1 MSNRWVLSE
10 YDVTSPYQQPAPFLK
25 AAKQHGLSVTHTRL
39 FGGRRDGVELLTVQN
54 GEFSFTA
61 IPTRGM
67 GIHQAK
73 YGTTRIGWDS
83 PVEGPVHP
91 QFVPLSEPSGLG
103 WLDGMDELIVRC
115 GLESN
120 GAPEFDAESG
130 RLKYGLHGRIAN
142 QPTEDV
148 VVEVSPD
155 GEMCISGEIRETRF
169 LCYNVAMKTEI
180 RTKTGEN
187 GFRIRDSIINRAAQ
201 ESTAQMLY
209 HINMGAPILGEG
221 ASVVCPVTELCPR
234 NDHAANDVDTWS
246 TYKGPTAGY
255 VEQVYF
261 MQLAADANGDTCTL
275 LKSASG
281 EQGVS
286 VHFNVKQLP
295 YFIIWKNTAAEA
307 DGYVT
312 GLEPSTNFPNPRSF
326 EEKNDRVLRIAPGA
340 TYEIDLGLQ
349 FHPDAASVA
358 AIEKKIAGLT
368 EGKDAKVHTT
378 PQSTWCS

>member
-10 YDVTSPYQQPAPFLK
+10 YDVTSPYQQPATFLK

-54 GEFSFTA
+54 GEFSFTT

-73 YGTTRIGWDS
+73 YGNTRIGWDS

-91 QFVPLSEPSGLG
+91 QFVPLSDPSGLG

-120 GAPEFDAESG
+120 GAPDFDDESG

-148 VVEVSPD
+148 VVEVSDD

-169 LCYNVAMKTEI
+169 LVYNVAMKTEI
-180 RTKTGEN
+180 RTKAGEK
-187 GFRIRDSIINRAAQ
+187 GFRIRDRIINRAAQ

-221 ASVVCPVTELCPR
+221 ASVVCPVTQLCPR
-234 NDHAANDVDTWS
+234 DERATQDVDTWS

-255 VEQVYF
+255 AEQVYF
-261 MQLAADANGDTCTL
+261 MTLAADANGDTCAM
-275 LKSASG
+275 LKNASG
-281 EQGVS
+281 DQAVS

-295 YFIIWKNTAAEA
+295 YLVIWKNTAAAA

-312 GLEPSTNFPNPRSF
+312 GIEPSTNFPNPRSF
-326 EEKNDRVLRIAPGA
+326 EEKNDRVIKIAPGA
-340 TYEIDLGLQ
+340 AYEIELGLQ
-349 FHPDAASVA
+349 FHPDKASVEA
-358 AIEKKIAGLT
+358 MEKQIAELT
-368 EGKDAKVHTT
+368 KGQDATVHTT
-378 PQSTWCS
+378 PQSGWCT